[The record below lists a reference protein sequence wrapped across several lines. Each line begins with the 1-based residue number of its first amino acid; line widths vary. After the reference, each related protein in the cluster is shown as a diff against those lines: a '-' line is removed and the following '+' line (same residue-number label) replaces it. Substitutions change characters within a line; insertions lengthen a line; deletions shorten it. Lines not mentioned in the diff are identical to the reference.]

1 MPAVKS
7 KRNCETT
14 SNKAETALLN
24 TLILELY
31 KEALMPANKNDTHP
45 LKENNTNLVLSV
57 LLTMKTATRR
67 QLAQRTGLS
76 QPTVNSIVQ
85 ELENI
90 GVAQPGNFAA
100 SAGGRRPQCYTLQ
113 TDYLRAATIR
123 VLSRSLEYAVVT
135 IDGTVILR
143 NSWAVAD
150 SENHLKALISLLKT
164 LLKQDNGIR
173 VISIGVPG
181 VVGPGGALH
190 AISQIP
196 ELEGVSL
203 AHELEKRFN
212 LPVYVEN
219 DMNLVALGSVA
230 ADSGSAKLTD
240 MVFVH
245 IGEGVGAGIVM
256 GGQIIRGHS
265 SFAGEIAYMV
275 IPGDGNKSLENIEKE
290 ETLEFLL
297 SQTDNIKEQAQLISG
312 MIISIICL
320 LNPPV
325 ISFESIYAGEEMLRH
340 LRQECEKHLP
350 HWTIPSFQLMA
361 DEEAAYDRGL
371 MALVNDVLTN
381 QITRELASVK
391 L

>member
-1 MPAVKS
+1 M
-7 KRNCETT
+7 
-14 SNKAETALLN
+14 SNQ
-24 TLILELY
+24 
-31 KEALMPANKNDTHP
+31 KNDTHP
-45 LKENNTNLVLSV
+45 LKEHNANLVLSV
-57 LLTMKTATRR
+57 LMTMKTATRR

-90 GVAQPGNFAA
+90 GIAQPGSFAA

-113 TDYLRAATIR
+113 TDHLRAATIR
-123 VLSRSLEYAVVT
+123 VLSESLEYAVVA

-143 NSWAVAD
+143 NSWAIAG
-150 SENHLKALISLLKT
+150 SSSHMNAITSLLTT
-164 LLKQDNGIR
+164 LIKQDSGIR
-173 VISIGVPG
+173 IASIGVPG

-203 AHELEKRFN
+203 AHELGKVFDI
-212 LPVYVEN
+212 PIHVEN

-230 ADSGSAKLTD
+230 ADSGQTTSTD

-245 IGEGVGAGIVM
+245 IGKGVGAGIVM
-256 GGQIIRGHS
+256 GGRIIRGHS

-275 IPGDGNKSLENIEKE
+275 TPDEGKKPIENILTE
-290 ETLEFLL
+290 ETLEYLL
-297 SQTDNIKEQAQLISG
+297 AQTDNVSEQVKLISG

-325 ISFESIYAGEEMLRH
+325 ISFGSIYANEEMLRH
-340 LRQECEKHLP
+340 LRHECEKHLP
-350 HWTIPSFQLMA
+350 LWTLPSFQLMA
-361 DEEAAYDRGL
+361 DEEASYDRGL
-371 MALVNDVLTN
+371 VALVDGVLTK
-381 QITRELASVK
+381 QITRELASA
-391 L
+391 

>member
-1 MPAVKS
+1 MSVQKS
-7 KRNCETT
+7 
-14 SNKAETALLN
+14 
-24 TLILELY
+24 
-31 KEALMPANKNDTHP
+31 DTHP

-57 LLTMKTATRR
+57 LLSMKTATRR

-113 TDYLRAATIR
+113 TDTLRAATIR
-123 VLSRSLEYAVVT
+123 VLSKSLVYAVVT

-143 NSWAVAD
+143 NSWAITD
-150 SENHLKALISLLKT
+150 KDNHIKALKSLLTT
-164 LLKQDNGIR
+164 LIKQDRGIR
-173 VISIGVPG
+173 VVSIGVPG

-196 ELEGVSL
+196 GLEGVSL
-203 AHELEKRFN
+203 VHELEKLFN
-212 LPVYVEN
+212 IPVYVEN

-230 ADSGSAKLTD
+230 ADSGQATSTD

-245 IGEGVGAGIVM
+245 LGEGVGAGIVM
-256 GGQIIRGHS
+256 GGQIIRGFA

-275 IPGDGNKSLENIEKE
+275 NPEKGKKPLENIEAE
-290 ETLEFLL
+290 ETLEYLL
-297 SQTDNIKEQAQLISG
+297 SQTDNIKEQVKLISG

-325 ISFESIYAGEEMLRH
+325 ISFGSIYASEEMLRH
-340 LRQECEKHLP
+340 LRHECEKSLP
-350 HWTIPSFQLMA
+350 LWTLPSFQLMA
-361 DEEAAYDRGL
+361 DENASYDRGL
-371 MALVNDVLTN
+371 MALVDGVLTN
-381 QITRELASVK
+381 QITQELASA
-391 L
+391 

>member
-1 MPAVKS
+1 MSVQ
-7 KRNCETT
+7 
-14 SNKAETALLN
+14 
-24 TLILELY
+24 
-31 KEALMPANKNDTHP
+31 KNDTHS
-45 LKENNTNLVLSV
+45 LKENNANLVLSV
-57 LLTMKTATRR
+57 LMTMKTATRR

-90 GVAQPGNFAA
+90 GVAQPGSFAA

-113 TDYLRAATIR
+113 TDHLRAATIR
-123 VLSRSLEYAVVT
+123 VLAKSLEYTVVT

-143 NSWAVAD
+143 NSWAITD
-150 SENHLKALISLLKT
+150 SDSHVKAIESLLTT
-164 LLKQDNGIR
+164 LIKQDSGIR
-173 VISIGVPG
+173 VASIGVPG

-196 ELEGVSL
+196 ELNGVSL
-203 AHELEKRFN
+203 AHELGKLFKI
-212 LPVYVEN
+212 PIYVEN

-230 ADSGSAKLTD
+230 ADSGPSAPSD

-256 GGQIIRGHS
+256 GGRIIRGHS

-275 IPGDGNKSLENIEKE
+275 NSGEMSASLKDIRLED
-290 ETLEFLL
+290 TLEYLL
-297 SQTDNIKEQAQLISG
+297 AKTDTTAEQVKLISG

-325 ISFESIYAGEEMLRH
+325 ISFGSIYASEEMLRY
-340 LRQECEKHLP
+340 LRHECEKHLP
-350 HWTIPSFQLMA
+350 LWTLPSFQLMA
-361 DEEAAYDRGL
+361 DEEASYDRGL
-371 MALVNDVLTN
+371 VALVDGVLTK
-381 QITRELASVK
+381 QITKELASA
-391 L
+391 